1 MSLLEADK
9 YSTCDCCKSYLVWS
23 PIVKAVKALLQPVP
37 EVLDEAAWSVF
48 CLGFAEVAVLDLV
61 LRANL
66 RK

>member
-1 MSLLEADK
+1 MIAASHILSGPPK
-9 YSTCDCCKSYLVWS
+9 V
-23 PIVKAVKALLQPVP
+23 VKAVKALLQPVP

-66 RK
+66 GK